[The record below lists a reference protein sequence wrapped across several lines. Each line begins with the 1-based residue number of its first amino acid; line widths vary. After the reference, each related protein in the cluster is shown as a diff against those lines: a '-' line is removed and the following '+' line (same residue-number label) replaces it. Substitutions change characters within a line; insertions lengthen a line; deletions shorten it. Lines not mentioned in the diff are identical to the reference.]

1 MCVSVSLSQPISQR
15 YSKES
20 QSSSPVGEPRVYRTG
35 VMGSRD
41 PSQSVGPS
49 NTSPLAVPEA
59 ELINDVHKRVVNSDT
74 LLILR
79 SFFSQGF
86 EVLVTNEVELARRG
100 GKVLERPGGGGE
112 VGGQGFS
119 PRGCSPLGDSGED
132 DFERDNQLA
141 A

>member
-1 MCVSVSLSQPISQR
+1 MRVSVSQLRVISHQ

-59 ELINDVHKRVVNSDT
+59 ELITTLPSKERFHALSSTLRCHRGRNHREVKGSEGRKRGP
-74 LLILR
+74 R
-79 SFFSQGF
+79 SRTR
-86 EVLVTNEVELARRG
+86 LVR
-100 GKVLERPGGGGE
+100 LE
-112 VGGQGFS
+112 
-119 PRGCSPLGDSGED
+119 
-132 DFERDNQLA
+132 
-141 A
+141 

>member
-1 MCVSVSLSQPISQR
+1 MRVSVSQFRVISQR

-59 ELINDVHKRVVNSDT
+59 ELISVKPAAGLRAHLTEEEGVRSEACRDTRSD
-74 LLILR
+74 
-79 SFFSQGF
+79 S
-86 EVLVTNEVELARRG
+86 
-100 GKVLERPGGGGE
+100 
-112 VGGQGFS
+112 
-119 PRGCSPLGDSGED
+119 
-132 DFERDNQLA
+132 
-141 A
+141 

>member
-1 MCVSVSLSQPISQR
+1 MRVSVSQLRVISHR

-59 ELINDVHKRVVNSDT
+59 ELITTLPSKKRFHALSPT
-74 LLILR
+74 LR
-79 SFFSQGF
+79 C
-86 EVLVTNEVELARRG
+86 RRG
-100 GKVLERPGGGGE
+100 HNRKREAKGSEGRKRGPRSRTRLRRLE
-112 VGGQGFS
+112 
-119 PRGCSPLGDSGED
+119 
-132 DFERDNQLA
+132 
-141 A
+141 

>member
-1 MCVSVSLSQPISQR
+1 MRVSVSQLRVISHR

-59 ELINDVHKRVVNSDT
+59 ELITT
-74 LLILR
+74 LPSKERFHALSR
-79 SFFSQGF
+79 TPRRNRREAKGSEGH
-86 EVLVTNEVELARRG
+86 RRG
-100 GKVLERPGGGGE
+100 PRSRTRQGRLE
-112 VGGQGFS
+112 
-119 PRGCSPLGDSGED
+119 
-132 DFERDNQLA
+132 
-141 A
+141 